1 MADDGLTIALRVADL
16 SLDEE
21 GRVTIRDP
29 QMAELITAAM
39 ERQSAAPIQ
48 AAVTNNCHGGNCV
61 AGCGT
66 KPK

>member
-16 SLDEE
+16 SLDDE
-21 GRVTIRDP
+21 GKVIIRDP

-39 ERQSAAPIQ
+39 ERQSTGPIAA
-48 AAVTNNCHGGNCV
+48 AAANNCHGGNCA
-61 AGCGT
+61 AGCGV